1 MTLEPGDADYPDHG
15 SHDYGPHS
23 EQAELS
29 GSVTLVCGAVVR
41 SLVSLGSGGRQD
53 VSVVVNNTEI
63 EKKLTLISQDELKV
77 SPLETFLVLQESL
90 DHRLVTP
97 LLRCHVVN
105 LLLHLPDLSQSNLNI
120 FTWNTKYL

>member
-15 SHDYGPHS
+15 AHDDGPHS

-29 GSVTLVCGAVVR
+29 GSVTLVGGTVVR
-41 SLVSLGSGGRQD
+41 PLVSLGSGGRQD

-77 SPLETFLVLQESL
+77 SPLETFLVLQQSL
-90 DHRLVTP
+90 DRHLVIP
-97 LLRCHVVN
+97 LLGGHIVD
-105 LLLHLPDLSQSNLNI
+105 LLLHLPDLSQSNLDI
-120 FTWNTKYL
+120 FAWNTKYQ